1 MALASDTVT
10 QVPAAAGEALGAA
23 SLGVLQV
30 TGSEDRFCMLKNVF
44 SSMLVLLARTP
55 EVFHVAGPHSHQEV
69 LALTAA
75 AGACEIAQRSHVWGS
90 ATSGAQQRPHLLRTQ
105 SGMAWGWPVLFSGQ
119 ITISIL
125 LLSSQE

>member
-30 TGSEDRFCMLKNVF
+30 TGSEDRFCVLKNVF

-55 EVFHVAGPHSHQEV
+55 EVFHMAGPHSHQEV

-90 ATSGAQQRPHLLRTQ
+90 ATSGAQQRPHLL
-105 SGMAWGWPVLFSGQ
+105 
-119 ITISIL
+119 
-125 LLSSQE
+125 